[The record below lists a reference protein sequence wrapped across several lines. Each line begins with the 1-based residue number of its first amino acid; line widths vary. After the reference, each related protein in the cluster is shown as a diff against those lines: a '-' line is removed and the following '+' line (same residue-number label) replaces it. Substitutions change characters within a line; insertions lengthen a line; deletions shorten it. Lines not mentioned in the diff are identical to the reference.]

1 MLLPHVLSLAVVHKH
16 GITKVL
22 RSNSREAGS
31 RWSWLCLLAYLTVLD
46 HTIIK
51 TVDAFRQVQLAC
63 SASKLRC
70 AHVCV
75 FIQMKLEQF

>member
-1 MLLPHVLSLAVVHKH
+1 MLLAHVLDLTVVHEH
-16 GITKVL
+16 DIAKVL
-22 RSNSREAGS
+22 RPNSREAGS

-51 TVDAFRQVQLAC
+51 TVDTFRQVQLAC

-70 AHVCV
+70 THVV
-75 FIQMKLEQF
+75 VLQVKLEQF